1 MRLFIIAIVFLF
13 SVPPSFADSDSGT
26 ARDSGKASRRYPV
39 NCSPIVH
46 AFNLPEHVPALKR
59 PLFSEH
65 ISSFKDGVRA
75 SCQSMMAGDA
85 SPAPTVYTREVAA
98 LYQKHGFNRAVQRN
112 LDSFSRF
119 KRSFSRR
126 LVRSG
131 RYVDVMSDIIAEEG
145 LPRELVYLPLI
156 ESAFITDAYSSKHA
170 SGPWQLMPATAKK
183 LGLKVDWW
191 IDERR
196 DPIKSTRA
204 AAKYLKYL
212 FKKFDSWNLTLAA
225 YNAGE
230 SRIRS
235 AVRKAGTDDFWALR
249 ESRFI
254 VRETK
259 NYVPSYIAATA
270 IAMAPE
276 EFGIENLAYHSPLE
290 YDEVVIDSPMSLD
303 VIARLTGATDRVIK
317 DLNPELRRWCTP
329 PDVSEYTLRIPAG
342 TTGIFIAGLEQTRVA
357 ELLNLKFYEVK
368 NGDTVTK
375 IAKRIG
381 APVQKIIH
389 MNGLGRKA
397 MIFAGKSIVVP
408 HNDNVEL

>member
-1 MRLFIIAIVFLF
+1 MRLFIIAIVSLF
-13 SVPPSFADSDSGT
+13 FIPSSFADAGSIT
-26 ARDSGKASRRYPV
+26 VRDLVNASHLYPI
-39 NCSPIVH
+39 NCSPVDH
-46 AFNLPEHVPALKR
+46 ACYLPEHVPVLNR

-65 ISSFKDGVRA
+65 ISFKERERVT
-75 SCQSMMAGDA
+75 CQSLAVTDA
-85 SPAPTVYTREVAA
+85 SPTPVVRTGEIAA
-98 LYQKHGFNRAVQRN
+98 LYQKYGFNKAVQRN
-112 LDSFSRF
+112 IDSFSKF
-119 KRSFSRR
+119 KRSFSKR

-131 RYVDVMSDIIAEEG
+131 RYVDVMSDIIIEEG

-156 ESAFITDAYSSKHA
+156 ESAFKTDAYSRMHA
-170 SGPWQLMPATAKK
+170 SGPWQIMPATARI

-212 FKKFDSWNLTLAA
+212 YEKFDSWNLTLAA

-230 SRIRS
+230 SRIRN
-235 AVRKAGTDDFWALR
+235 AVRKVGSENYWALR

-254 VRETK
+254 ARETK
-259 NYVPSYIAATA
+259 NYVPAYIAATA

-276 EFGIENLAYHSPLE
+276 EFGIKNLVYHGPFE
-290 YDEVVIDSPMSLD
+290 YDEVVIGSPMSFD
-303 VIARLTGATDRVIK
+303 VIANLTGVTGRVIK

-329 PDVSEYTLRIPAG
+329 PDASEYTLRIPAG
-342 TTGIFIAGLEQTRVA
+342 ATEMFAAGLEETRVA
-357 ELLNLKFYEVK
+357 QLMNLKFYEVK
-368 NGDTVTK
+368 SGDTVAK

-381 APVQKIIH
+381 ASVKKIIY

-408 HNDNVEL
+408 HEDNFNL

>member
-1 MRLFIIAIVFLF
+1 
-13 SVPPSFADSDSGT
+13 
-26 ARDSGKASRRYPV
+26 
-39 NCSPIVH
+39 
-46 AFNLPEHVPALKR
+46 
-59 PLFSEH
+59 
-65 ISSFKDGVRA
+65 
-75 SCQSMMAGDA
+75 MMPGDTP
-85 SPAPTVYTREVAA
+85 PAPVVYTPEIAA
-98 LYQKHGFNRAVQRN
+98 LYEKHGFNKAVQRN

-119 KRSFSRR
+119 KKSFSRR

-131 RYVDVMSDIIAEEG
+131 KYVGVMSEIIEQEG

-196 DPIKSTRA
+196 DPIKSTKA

-212 FKKFDSWNLTLAA
+212 FKKFETWNLTLAA

-290 YDEVVIDSPMSLD
+290 YDEVVIDSPMSFD
-303 VIARLTGATDRVIK
+303 VIGQLTGVTDRLIK

-329 PDVSEYTLRIPAG
+329 PDVSEYILRIPAG
-342 TTGIFIAGLEQTRVA
+342 TRGMFMAGLEQTRVA
-357 ELLNLKFYEVK
+357 ELMNLKFYEVK
-368 NGDTVTK
+368 SGDTVAK

-389 MNGLGRKA
+389 MNDLGRNA
-397 MIFAGKSIVVP
+397 LIFAGKSIVVP
-408 HNDNVEL
+408 HHDNLKL

>member
-13 SVPPSFADSDSGT
+13 FMPSFFADSGSMTAMDSVN
-26 ARDSGKASRRYPV
+26 ASSYYPM
-39 NCSPIVH
+39 C
-46 AFNLPEHVPALKR
+46 F
-59 PLFSEH
+59 
-65 ISSFKDGVRA
+65 
-75 SCQSMMAGDA
+75 
-85 SPAPTVYTREVAA
+85 PAPVASTDEIAA
-98 LYQKHGFNRAVQRN
+98 LYKKHGFNKAVQRN
-112 LDSFSRF
+112 LDSFSKF
-119 KRSFSRR
+119 KRSFSKR

-131 RYVDVMSDIIAEEG
+131 RYVDVMSDIITKEG

-156 ESAFITDAYSSKHA
+156 ESAFKTDAYSRKHA
-170 SGPWQLMPATAKK
+170 SGPWQIIPATAKK
-183 LGLKVDWW
+183 LGLKADWW

-196 DPIKSTRA
+196 DPIKSTKA

-212 FKKFDSWNLTLAA
+212 FKKFESWNLTLAA

-230 SRIRS
+230 GRIRN
-235 AVRKAGTDDFWALR
+235 AVRKVGSDDFWALR

-254 VRETK
+254 ARETK

-276 EFGIENLAYHSPLE
+276 EFGIKNLAYHDPLE

-303 VIARLTGATDRVIK
+303 VIAKLTGVTDRVIK

-342 TTGIFIAGLEQTRVA
+342 TTEMFSAGLEQTRVA
-357 ELLNLKFYEVK
+357 ELMNLKFYEVK
-368 NGDTVTK
+368 SGDTVAK

-381 APVQKIIH
+381 ASVKKIIH

-408 HNDNVEL
+408 HVDNFKL